1 MERLELSNSSEELK
15 EFLDETDSSLKEALS
30 NEETCSEVLYQLRQ
44 KVEQYPEHVGMS
56 EQKSNGEI
64 SVLVGFGKVFL
75 MGDNLRFYCTHIMHI
90 RV

>member
-1 MERLELSNSSEELK
+1 MKAYISRLFQCIFFVLSQVERLELSNSSEELK

-56 EQKSNGEI
+56 EQKMVKFQSRWD
-64 SVLVGFGKVFL
+64 LA
-75 MGDNLRFYCTHIMHI
+75 RFF
-90 RV
+90 